1 MRVSRGKKIGDII
14 STAWL
19 KDVDRRYLFGH
30 TYVAA
35 NFKHITFDI
44 RIYLMCIKLFF
55 FLDSQGVAL
64 PFLHI
69 FFLDVT
75 FRITS
80 NFYQTCSQGQVL
92 HTISGNSRPLGVLSN
107 SLANPIIFIAL
118 SRSIKQV
125 ANLNVLQNTFS
136 QLHLPSHVIVV

>member
-55 FLDSQGVAL
+55 F
-64 PFLHI
+64 P
-69 FFLDVT
+69 
-75 FRITS
+75 
-80 NFYQTCSQGQVL
+80 GQPR
-92 HTISGNSRPLGVLSN
+92 SG
-107 SLANPIIFIAL
+107 IAL
-118 SRSIKQV
+118 LAYIFLGRNI
-125 ANLNVLQNTFS
+125 
-136 QLHLPSHVIVV
+136 

>member
-35 NFKHITFDI
+35 NFKHTTFDTC
-44 RIYLMCIKLFF
+44 IYLMCIRLFF
-55 FLDSQGVAL
+55 SWTAKEWHCPSCIYFSWTLHLEQYSQVVVKGTA
-64 PFLHI
+64 
-69 FFLDVT
+69 
-75 FRITS
+75 
-80 NFYQTCSQGQVL
+80 L
-92 HTISGNSRPLGVLSN
+92 HTISDNKRLLGVLFN
-107 SLANPIIFIAL
+107 SLGNPIIFIAL
-118 SRSIKQV
+118 SRGIKQV

-136 QLHLPSHVIVV
+136 QIHLPSHVIVV